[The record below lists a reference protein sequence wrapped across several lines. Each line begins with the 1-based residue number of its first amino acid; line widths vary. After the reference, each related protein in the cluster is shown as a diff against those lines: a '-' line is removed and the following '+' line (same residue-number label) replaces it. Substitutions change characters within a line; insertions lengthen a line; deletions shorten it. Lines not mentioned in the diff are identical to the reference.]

1 MVILL
6 QLICYMTFANNIH
19 FIGVAENSQ
28 CWSRPQL
35 RKFDSLIE
43 PISKNFLLFLLDIF
57 LFNCALSIP
66 TN

>member
-43 PISKNFLLFLLDIF
+43 PISKNFLLFLLDII
-57 LFNCALSIP
+57 LFNSTLSIP